1 MTTVGTVNA
10 EPINAP
16 VADTTQSMND
26 SQIVLQL
33 ASASVSVEL
42 LHALHTC
49 CRLFLQNLE
58 DFSLNSE
65 IEYRVLVNYSVFN
78 SFIYA
83 PP

>member
-33 ASASVSVEL
+33 ASAPVSVEL

-49 CRLFLQNLE
+49 CRSILQNVMVLTLDQSLLSFLIVL
-58 DFSLNSE
+58 DFQD
-65 IEYRVLVNYSVFN
+65 
-78 SFIYA
+78 
-83 PP
+83 